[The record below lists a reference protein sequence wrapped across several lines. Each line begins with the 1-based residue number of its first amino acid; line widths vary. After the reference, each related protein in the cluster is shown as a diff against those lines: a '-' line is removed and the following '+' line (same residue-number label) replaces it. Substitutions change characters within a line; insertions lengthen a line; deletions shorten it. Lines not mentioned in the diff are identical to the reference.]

1 VIEWIELVKPFL
13 SLRGK
18 VSIHNIDI
26 EVIDH
31 YVVIYVETSSDDEA
45 ELLADA
51 IDQVKDRIKEA
62 VKQ

>member
-18 VSIHNIDI
+18 VNVRDVDV
-26 EVIDH
+26 EVVDH
-31 YVVIYVETSSDDEA
+31 YVIIYVETTDENEA
-45 ELLADA
+45 SLLADA
-51 IDQVKDRIKEA
+51 IDMVKDKIKEA